1 MNLPLHP
8 ALVHYPIALITIAFV
23 FQGIHLWRSNWI
35 CRTTSMWLLGFG
47 AVMSIAATLTGQNE
61 AARAGQVGYDTSVI
75 EIINRHELLGNI
87 TAWGSVTLL
96 IFWVYFFLKDMEDRR
111 VDKLALAL
119 LGLLSAIV
127 IFNSYLGGTLTFIHG
142 VGTP

>member
-1 MNLPLHP
+1 
-8 ALVHYPIALITIAFV
+8 
-23 FQGIHLWRSNWI
+23 
-35 CRTTSMWLLGFG
+35 
-47 AVMSIAATLTGQNE
+47 MSIAATLTGQNE

-111 VDKLALAL
+111 VDKLALVL

>member
-1 MNLPLHP
+1 
-8 ALVHYPIALITIAFV
+8 
-23 FQGIHLWRSNWI
+23 
-35 CRTTSMWLLGFG
+35 
-47 AVMSIAATLTGQNE
+47 MSIAATLTGQNE

-87 TAWGSVTLL
+87 TAWGSVALL
-96 IFWVYFFLKDMEDRR
+96 IFWVYFFLKDMKDRR

-127 IFNSYLGGTLTFIHG
+127 IFNSHLGGTLTFIHG